1 LIIQQLSHVEYGL
14 VIFQIF
20 QNINFVAIP
29 VGKYSPDLLL
39 VPLLVIKDTLLDFFR
54 GLRLTNA
61 SLQNILCFIKED
73 SCMSQTKVALFPKEQ
88 IERRAYEL
96 YLESGCVNGRDLE
109 NWQAAEEE
117 LRKEYESSD
126 SPRKKN
132 AAVTQQRRKIRAR
145 LPKSAAN

>member
-1 LIIQQLSHVEYGL
+1 
-14 VIFQIF
+14 
-20 QNINFVAIP
+20 
-29 VGKYSPDLLL
+29 
-39 VPLLVIKDTLLDFFR
+39 
-54 GLRLTNA
+54 
-61 SLQNILCFIKED
+61 
-73 SCMSQTKVALFPKEQ
+73 
-88 IERRAYEL
+88 
-96 YLESGCVNGRDLE
+96 LE